1 MRNIIH
7 FAVIFTFTLGI
18 IAPACGFA
26 WGNNAKDGSFIEIC
40 TAQGIEKRFIAS
52 EGSNESSPSNNQ
64 SPHKAKIQCQ
74 FCFASSNLQALTP
87 VSLSIEIS
95 YAYAIKQTYGQYEVI
110 LLSKDTTHEQPRGP
124 PYLV

>member
-26 WGNNAKDGSFIEIC
+26 WNQKQKGSFIEIC

-52 EGSNESSPSNNQ
+52 NNSSENTPQENP
-64 SPHKAKIQCQ
+64 SPHKSKNKCS
-74 FCFASSNLQALTP
+74 FCLASHNLQALIPTNI
-87 VSLSIEIS
+87 SIELL
-95 YAYAIKQTYGQYEVI
+95 YAHRIKQSFVQYEVI
-110 LLSKDTTHEQPRGP
+110 LLSKDTSHEEPRGP
-124 PYLV
+124 PFFV